1 MAHILHNG
9 KAPNGRRLTRQPFP
23 LVGTMPSPLVVD
35 ALREQLVR
43 VLDWYRQERPA
54 FAWGVVLHRR
64 NERGK
69 LRFGAV
75 TPAGESLLLTQ
86 PLLSSLSQGPCWLD
100 GAVRVRLTCRQITPS
115 HPWLDAIQRPDRPPL
130 VEALAVCFDPDAS
143 AAECEAFQAMAG
155 TLTPATLPSELFLL
169 LKKRCCG
176 WPL

>member
-1 MAHILHNG
+1 MRATISAG
-9 KAPNGRRLTRQPFP
+9 Q
-23 LVGTMPSPLVVD
+23 TMPSPLIVD

-43 VLDWYRQERPA
+43 VLEWYRHQRPA
-54 FAWGVVLHRR
+54 FGWGVVLHRR

-75 TPAGESLLLTQ
+75 TPGGESLLLSQ
-86 PLLSSLSQGPCWLD
+86 PLLLALTEGPCWLD
-100 GAVRVRLTCRQITPS
+100 GAVRVRLTCRQATQC
-115 HPWLDAIQRPDRPPL
+115 HPWLDALNRPDRPPL

-143 AAECEAFQAMAG
+143 AAECEAFQTMAG

-169 LKKRCCG
+169 LKKRCNG

>member
-1 MAHILHNG
+1 M
-9 KAPNGRRLTRQPFP
+9 RQPFL

-43 VLDWYRQERPA
+43 VLEWYRQERPA

-75 TPAGESLLLTQ
+75 TPAGESLLLSQ
-86 PLLSSLSQGPCWLD
+86 PLLAVLAEGPCWLD
-100 GAVRVRLTCRQITPS
+100 GAVRVRLACRQVTQG
-115 HPWLDAIQRPDRPPL
+115 HPWLDALHRPDRPPL

-143 AAECEAFQAMAG
+143 QAECETFQAMAG

-169 LKKRCCG
+169 LKKKPTG

>member
-1 MAHILHNG
+1 MAHILHTSG
-9 KAPNGRRLTRQPFP
+9 AHGAAAGRRRDLFP
-23 LVGTMPSPLVVD
+23 LADMPSPLVVD

-43 VLDWYRQERPA
+43 VLDWYRHQRPA
-54 FAWGVVLHRR
+54 FGWGVVLHRR

-86 PLLSSLSQGPCWLD
+86 PLLGALSDGPCWLD
-100 GAVRVRLTCRQITPS
+100 GAVRVRLACRQVTQS
-115 HPWLDAIQRPDRPPL
+115 HPWLDALQRPDRPPL

-155 TLTPATLPSELFLL
+155 TLTPSTLPSELFLL
-169 LKKRCCG
+169 LKKRSSG

>member
-1 MAHILHNG
+1 M
-9 KAPNGRRLTRQPFP
+9 
-23 LVGTMPSPLVVD
+23 VGTMPSPLVVD

-43 VLDWYRQERPA
+43 VLEWYRQERPA

-69 LRFGAV
+69 LRFGVV
-75 TPAGESLLLTQ
+75 TPAGESLLLSQ
-86 PLLSSLSQGPCWLD
+86 PLLASLAEGPCWLD
-100 GAVRVRLTCRQITPS
+100 GAVRVRLACRQVTQC
-115 HPWLDAIQRPDRPPL
+115 HPWLDSLQRPDRPPL

-155 TLTPATLPSELFLL
+155 TLTPSTLPSELFLL
-169 LKKRCCG
+169 LKKRLTG